1 MASYVDDKNRNVF
14 LVVYTN
20 SAVNDLHR
28 LGLRGIIKPD
38 PDKLLEFVKWID
50 SDLKEIIVIKRSNE
64 ADLLSDK
71 NLHKKKLHLTINY
84 NSQHIPEEKLLEIK
98 SEMKH
103 REKNYLLNKSKRIR
117 QEKAWEDD
125 KIIENLEKNP

>member
-28 LGLRGIIKPD
+28 LGFRGIIKPD
-38 PDKLLEFVKWID
+38 PEKLLEFVKWID
-50 SDLKEIIVIKRSNE
+50 EDLKEIIVIKRSNE
-64 ADLLSDK
+64 TDLISDK
-71 NLHKKKLHLTINY
+71 KLNKKKLHLTINY
-84 NSQHIPEEKLLEIK
+84 NSQHIPESKVLEIK

-103 REKNYLLNKSKRIR
+103 REKNYLLNKSKRQS
-117 QEKAWEDD
+117 QEKVWEDD
-125 KIIENLEKNP
+125 ENIEKNP